1 MRRVNLKLPEN
12 YIPVFKKAQK
22 ELKETLSKVIY
33 IYSPPAYGKTTALL
47 KFFQDTNFYPI
58 FIQIEDKD
66 KDIDVFKISLLQ
78 ILSEF
83 SATLK
88 ETISLINGKE
98 ISNLFWEILKN
109 EYSNII
115 LPESTYFI
123 FLDTYHLMENFGKI
137 IKEIILPIFKNLPA
151 KVIIEANLPYE
162 FEEDVKIM
170 GDEFFTLSVEEII
183 DLSSL
188 FGEKISCDDAI
199 LLREKTEGWLLP
211 CILFFK
217 DKRDTKTKLSGLLE
231 WPELLEG
238 LMEDIFNSLEEEEKI
253 NLLTLA
259 QLREFT
265 YGAIKWILGYENPER
280 IINKIKERGF
290 TVIEEIREG
299 VFIFRFH
306 RLLKSYLERKLKKF
320 PLGYDLFFRIHIHAL
335 DYFESIGDMENALYH
350 SIKMRDPTR
359 CGKYLKSIVIDLF
372 NEGKISVI
380 ESFLKEIENEGIL
393 KTPEIFLCEA
403 IYLNLIEKYDESVK
417 LLKKILESLKEEDY
431 LLGKYFLLIGKEY
444 LNEKED
450 ILIEEG
456 NKLLEEVKEY
466 EEKHTMEPD
475 FEKDPWRIVKRKTFK
490 SPDYFASLMYGR
502 IYNFLGNQYYSKKDI
517 ERAREFYQKSLSF
530 LKKIKDDR
538 RILTVIHNIGLTFLF
553 EGKKEAIEYFM
564 DVANYPVLFP
574 AKAASLNDIGVC
586 YEIFEGDLDKA
597 EEYYKKAFE
606 INEKF
611 KQRQAIIS
619 QVSNLMYLYLKK
631 KDKEKVLEYLEK
643 LGNLVFDTK
652 NEKIINGFY
661 IGKAEI
667 FIHLGEPE
675 EAEKAL
681 KEAKESVI
689 LKFEEQKY
697 YKMYVEGKLKYL
709 KGDISEAKKLLNKSI
724 EWTFS
729 KSDFIDK
736 IDKLYYLYEIYKK
749 FNDPDME
756 EIRKMAENLIREKDC
771 LKRLRD
777 FDIE

>member
-1 MRRVNLKLPEN
+1 MRRVRLRLPEN
-12 YIPVFKKAQK
+12 YIPVFKRAKK
-22 ELKETLSKVIY
+22 ELMQTTSKVIY
-33 IYSPPAYGKTTALL
+33 IYSPPAYGKTTTLL
-47 KFFQDTNFYPI
+47 KFFEDTDFNPI
-58 FIQIEDKD
+58 FIQVEDKD
-66 KDIDVFKISLLQ
+66 KDFDMFKISLLQ

-83 SATLK
+83 SGTLK

-98 ISNLFWEILKN
+98 TPKLFWEILKN
-109 EYSNII
+109 EYNNIA
-115 LPESTYFI
+115 LPENTYFV

-137 IKEIILPIFKNLPA
+137 IKEIILPLFKNLPA
-151 KVIIEANLPYE
+151 KLIIEANLPYE
-162 FEEDVKIM
+162 FEGDVKIM
-170 GDEFFTLSVEEII
+170 GEEFFTLSCEEII

-188 FGEKISCDDAI
+188 FGEKISPKDAF
-199 LLREKTEGWLLP
+199 LLRERTEGWLLP
-211 CILFFK
+211 CILFFR
-217 DKRDTKTKLSGLLE
+217 DKRDVKTKLDSLLE

-238 LMEDIFNSLEEEEKI
+238 LLEGVFKDLEEEEKI
-253 NLLTLA
+253 NLLTLG
-259 QLREFT
+259 QLREFN
-265 YGAIKWILGYENPER
+265 YGAVKWILGYENPER

-290 TVIEEIREG
+290 TLIEEIKEG
-299 VFIFRFH
+299 IIVFRFH
-306 RLLKSYLERKLKKF
+306 RLLKSYFERRLKKF
-320 PLGYDLFFRIHIHAL
+320 PLGYDLFFRIHIRAL
-335 DYFESIGDMENALYH
+335 DYFESIGDFENALYH

-372 NEGKISVI
+372 NEGKISAI

-393 KTPEIFLCEA
+393 KTPEILLCEG

-431 LLGKYFLLIGKEY
+431 LLGKYFLLIGREY

-456 NKLLEEVKEY
+456 NRLIEEVKKY
-466 EEKHTMEPD
+466 EEKHVMEPD

-490 SPDYFASLMYGR
+490 SPDYFVSLMYGR

-574 AKAASLNDIGVC
+574 GKAASLNNIGIW

-606 INEKF
+606 VNEKF

-631 KDKEKVLEYLEK
+631 KDKEKVLQYLEK
-643 LGNLVFDTK
+643 LENLVFATK
-652 NEKIINGFY
+652 NERLINGFY
-661 IGKAEI
+661 MGKTEI
-667 FIHLGEPE
+667 FTHLCELE

-681 KEAKESVI
+681 KEVKESVT

-697 YKMYVEGKLKYL
+697 YKMYVEGKLRYL
-709 KGDISEAKKLLNKSI
+709 KGDVSEAKNLIDKSI
-724 EWTFS
+724 EWTFL
-729 KSDFIDK
+729 KSDFTDK

-749 FNDPDME
+749 FDDPDIQK
-756 EIRKMAENLIREKDC
+756 IRKMAEDLIREKGC

-777 FDIE
+777 FDLE